1 MCSLRKIG
9 IGAVL
14 LWLASTMVSA
24 QTMTACDWEV
34 AHPSDPDRVGPGVS
48 SSKVDTERAIK
59 ACRADLSTD
68 PDNPRLQYQLAR
80 AIVYHADR
88 NNTSYQEGMLYLAQS
103 ARAGHTQAMFVYGL
117 MLMREAR
124 DCEAESWTRKAAQA
138 GLKSARIGY
147 VNGAVGGRWSECA
160 VDSDPKMLR
169 RFLDEAADQVS
180 GYYENM
186 LLDALGRELDAQSEQ
201 RED

>member
-1 MCSLRKIG
+1 M
-9 IGAVL
+9 
-14 LWLASTMVSA
+14 
-24 QTMTACDWEV
+24 
-34 AHPSDPDRVGPGVS
+34 
-48 SSKVDTERAIK
+48 KV
-59 ACRADLSTD
+59 CRIDLNAD

-88 NNTSYQEGMLYLAQS
+88 HNTSYEEGMLYLAQS

-138 GLKSARIGY
+138 GLKAARIGY
-147 VNGAVGGRWSECA
+147 VNGAVGGRWADCA
-160 VDSDPKMLR
+160 VDPDPKMLG

-186 LLDALGRELDAQSEQ
+186 LLDALGRELNAQSEQ